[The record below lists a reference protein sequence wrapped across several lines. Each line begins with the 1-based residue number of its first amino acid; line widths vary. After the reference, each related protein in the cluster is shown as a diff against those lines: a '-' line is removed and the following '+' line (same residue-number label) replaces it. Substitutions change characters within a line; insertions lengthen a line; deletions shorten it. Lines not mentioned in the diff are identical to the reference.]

1 MNSPDWKAVT
11 NLLVQNHRLSG
22 YGYVFPIQMWT
33 PETAPDLTVG
43 GQEAVMVG
51 VGIPD
56 LVLPQRDVTQKVL
69 RRWLWDLR
77 GMSALSPHRVNRSV
91 VWHFWD
97 EDEQE
102 SAFGIASFTRYDVAQ
117 RLSRMQ
123 GEEISNA
130 QNP

>member
-1 MNSPDWKAVT
+1 MTTPDWKAVT

-22 YGYVFPIQMWT
+22 YGYVFPVQMWT
-33 PETAPDLTVG
+33 PDIAPDLTVG
-43 GQEAVMVG
+43 GHEAVMVD

-56 LVLPQRDVTQKVL
+56 FVLQQRDVNQKVL

-77 GMSALSPHRVNRSV
+77 GLSALSPHRLSRTV

-102 SAFGIASFTRYDVAQ
+102 SAFGIASFTRYDAAQ
-117 RLSRMQ
+117 RLTAMQ
-123 GEEISNA
+123 SKETDNA
-130 QNP
+130 KNR